1 MILSFYLFA
10 VTFYLLGGF
19 VLYFC
24 FRQSIRSVMNKQRT
38 KMIFVSA
45 ISVLTLGGLS
55 LATFAFFYL

>member
-1 MILSFYLFA
+1 MTLSFYLFA

-24 FRQSIRSVMNKQRT
+24 FRQAIPSVMSKQRT

-55 LATFAFFYL
+55 LATLAFFYL